1 MVCSLVLIW
10 QWASITSLPWCLIFM
25 CRPNISIQVQ
35 QEEGKVTEASNPRR
49 KTLCILPYV
58 KGTSDK
64 IADICRKAGV
74 QPVFQQKTTLR
85 GLLTRVKGPQKHMDK
100 GVVYQIPCAQ
110 CNEVYNRK
118 TGRPLETRISAQ
130 KSSGHRWCMECQRYP
145 LDEDKSQHGLGGST
159 RGGQVIWKE
168 RKIKESVYIRTR
180 RTYNMDWGSFLWFQK
195 VEHEQKE
202 RICRNVPWEGYIWQC
217 YLVKRELYLV
227 DRSCPN
233 HEGQDQ

>member
-1 MVCSLVLIW
+1 
-10 QWASITSLPWCLIFM
+10 
-25 CRPNISIQVQ
+25 
-35 QEEGKVTEASNPRR
+35 
-49 KTLCILPYV
+49 
-58 KGTSDK
+58 
-64 IADICRKAGV
+64 
-74 QPVFQQKTTLR
+74 
-85 GLLTRVKGPQKHMDK
+85 MDK

-110 CNEVYNRK
+110 CNEVYNGK
-118 TGRPLETRISAQ
+118 TGRPLETRNSAQ

-159 RGGQVIWKE
+159 RSGQVIWKE
-168 RKIKESVYIRTR
+168 RKIKDSVYIRTR

-202 RICRNVPWEGYIWQC
+202 RVCRNVPWEGYIWQC

-233 HEGQDQ
+233 HEGQDQKGACSKAPSQTSSQGACLDSYIEKRSHCSICVFDQMIDGPLYVSILEDPFYSSWWKLSRSLLVYGRQWTKTY